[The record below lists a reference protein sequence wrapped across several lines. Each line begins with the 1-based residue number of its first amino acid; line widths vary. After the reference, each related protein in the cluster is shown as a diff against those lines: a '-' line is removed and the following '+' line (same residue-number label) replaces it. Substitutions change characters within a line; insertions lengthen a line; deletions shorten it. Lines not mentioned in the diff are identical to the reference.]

1 MVVVAP
7 LGSVEVPILV
17 TNEGATE
24 DTLPSARVVAMETG
38 LENVD
43 SGWVVDVIVAVV
55 LGPSRMTTTDEA
67 IVVVNSVCDPL
78 A

>member
-1 MVVVAP
+1 MWLKLATRVGLAITRVMVVVAP

-24 DTLPSARVVAMETG
+24 DTLPSARVVAIETG

-43 SGWVVDVIVAVV
+43 SGWIVDVIVAVV
-55 LGPSRMTTTDEA
+55 LGPS
-67 IVVVNSVCDPL
+67 
-78 A
+78 